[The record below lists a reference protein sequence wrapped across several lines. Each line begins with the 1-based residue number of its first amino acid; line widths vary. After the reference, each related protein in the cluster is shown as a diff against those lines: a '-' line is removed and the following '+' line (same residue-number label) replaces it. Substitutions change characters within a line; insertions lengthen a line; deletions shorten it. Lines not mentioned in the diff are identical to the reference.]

1 MFVPTTEKEI
11 PTKGD
16 EMALTQETANHWNY
30 FIALEDDLAEI
41 SRYIEF
47 SEHNYK
53 TYSIELAHLLLAAA
67 SEVEVVLKAIC
78 EKIDPDGSH
87 ESAKKLREVIQDKQS
102 YMIREFCTIPRF
114 GLKFQPWKEWDNKN
128 AVRPFWWTA
137 YNDVKHERGQKFE
150 NANLENVLNAM
161 SALAIANL
169 YLQRNYTRWP
179 RGSIGHM
186 SRVVLNL
193 GPEPSLL
200 QFNRDYYHIIP
211 GN

>member
-1 MFVPTTEKEI
+1 
-11 PTKGD
+11 
-16 EMALTQETANHWNY
+16 MALTQETANHWNY

-47 SEHNYK
+47 SESNYK

-78 EKIDPDGSH
+78 KKVNPDNSH
-87 ESAKKLREVIQDKQS
+87 QSAKKLRETIQVKQS

-114 GLKFQPWKEWDNKN
+114 GLKFEPWKEWDNKSD
-128 AVRPFWWTA
+128 ARPFWWTA
-137 YNDVKHERGQKFE
+137 YNDVKHQRGQKFE

-169 YLQRNYTRWP
+169 YLQKK
-179 RGSIGHM
+179 HFDF
-186 SRVVLNL
+186 SRYSLPHLSHVVHNL
-193 GPEPSLL
+193 SPQPSLI
-200 QFNRDYYHIIP
+200 QFQRDYYALIM
-211 GN
+211 